1 MIFESQYHALFKLVM
16 GYPHPD
22 SVIPK
27 RVRKR
32 PGPADPKLHRPAQK
46 PKLK

>member
-22 SVIPK
+22 SVLPP

-32 PGPADPKLHRPAQK
+32 PQPARPKGDRPAQR
-46 PKLK
+46 KLK

>member
-1 MIFESQYHALFKLVM
+1 MIFQSQYHALFKLVM

-22 SVIPK
+22 SVIPR

-32 PGPADPKLHRPAQK
+32 PQPAGTKGDRPPKIK
-46 PKLK
+46 K

>member
-1 MIFESQYHALFKLVM
+1 MIFESQYHALFKLIM

-22 SVIPK
+22 SVLP

-32 PGPADPKLHRPAQK
+32 PQPAGTKGDRSAKR
-46 PKLK
+46 KLK